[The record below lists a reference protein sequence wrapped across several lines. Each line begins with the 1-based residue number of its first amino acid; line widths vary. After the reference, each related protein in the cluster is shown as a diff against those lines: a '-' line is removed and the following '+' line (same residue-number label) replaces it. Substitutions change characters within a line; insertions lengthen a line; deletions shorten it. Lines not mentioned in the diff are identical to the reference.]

1 VYRQQKI
8 LYLQAATNQLAALRN
23 LLYRLFPYIVQKF
36 LLAMKNPFCTLLLIA
51 SVAVAVASC
60 KSTSALF
67 IKLSD
72 YKGQRLEYGSQGGIT
87 GGGTTISI
95 IENGQIFSTTTN
107 PEVEYYHGQA
117 NAKEAA
123 ALIAEA
129 MAIVDKHGEMT
140 GSGNMTY
147 YLVYN
152 DGATSRRITWASEA
166 FPPADV
172 KAFTAKV
179 EQYLRSVK

>member
-1 VYRQQKI
+1 
-8 LYLQAATNQLAALRN
+8 
-23 LLYRLFPYIVQKF
+23 
-36 LLAMKNPFCTLLLIA
+36 MKNIFYTALLLVTTI
-51 SVAVAVASC
+51 VVVASC
-60 KSTSALF
+60 KSTAALF
-67 IKLSD
+67 NKLSD

-129 MAIVDKHGEMT
+129 MTLIDKHGEMT
-140 GSGNMTY
+140 SSGNMTY
-147 YLVYN
+147 YLIYN
-152 DGATSRRITWASEA
+152 DGITARRITWASEA
-166 FPPADV
+166 FPPEDV

-179 EQYLRSVK
+179 EQYLRSAK

>member
-1 VYRQQKI
+1 
-8 LYLQAATNQLAALRN
+8 
-23 LLYRLFPYIVQKF
+23 
-36 LLAMKNPFCTLLLIA
+36 MKKPFYTILLIA
-51 SVAVAVASC
+51 TAAIAIASC
-60 KSTSALF
+60 KSTAALF
-67 IKLSD
+67 IKLAD
-72 YKGQRLEYGSQGGIT
+72 YKGQSLEYGSQGGIA

-117 NAKEAA
+117 SAKEAA

-129 MAIVDKHGEMT
+129 MTLVDKHGEMT

-147 YLVYN
+147 YLAYN
-152 DGATSRRITWASEA
+152 DGITSRRITWASEA

-172 KAFTAKV
+172 KAFAAKV
-179 EQYLRSVK
+179 EQYLHSAK